1 MTDSAGGPHDV
12 REDSARRQTR
22 RFVIYCFLVMLAL
35 IFVRVA
41 AVPACKDVYSD
52 LGGKLPAVTLWAL
65 TALEKWDSFV
75 LVVSAAVTVAVAAV
89 LYRLPPNSQWRRHA
103 LLIPAAGG
111 AIVVVS
117 LFALFLPMLS

>member
-1 MTDSAGGPHDV
+1 MTNPGGEPHDV
-12 REDSARRQTR
+12 MEDSARRQTR
-22 RFVIYCFLVMLAL
+22 RFVIYCVLVMLAL

-41 AVPACKDVYSD
+41 AVPACKEVYSD

-65 TALEKWDSFV
+65 TGLEKLGFF
-75 LVVSAAVTVAVAAV
+75 LLIVSAAVTVAVAAV

-103 LLIPAAGG
+103 LLIPAAGV

-117 LFALFLPMLS
+117 LFAMFLPMLS